1 MEAAF
6 TKIYEEKTWV
16 DPKIVNCPLSGPGS
30 TTSAMAPF
38 RTWLVQ
44 HMAKSGYTT
53 ILDLGC
59 GDHVGMAE
67 FPLPESWTYTGLDVV
82 QSVVEDNTAKYGAAN
97 RKFFHQ
103 DYTDPAWAVP
113 AVEVVLIKDS
123 LQHIPNMSVLHVLWQ
138 LQEALKAGRVR
149 EVLIM
154 NDDAQSH
161 DWQNIEAGGYRPLS
175 PNKKPMSLFQTED
188 ITSFGPKKLCRLRL
202 RLLPSHM
209 PDPTSAFASGYPAN
223 YPMVCIAI
231 LAKDKEGVLPTF
243 LDNIKKLSY
252 PRSRIMLY
260 IRTNNNTDRTAELL
274 DEFMVWAVAQGYAKG
289 YCDSADVE
297 EQVQR
302 FGDHEWN
309 AERFKVLGKIRQDSM
324 QWAVDNGADY
334 YYVQDVD
341 NFVEPQTLKELVALQ
356 LPIVAPLLR
365 KVEAPDHGYSNFHG
379 AIDANGYYADS
390 RRYFDLLLRRT
401 RGVVEQPVVHCT
413 YLVRADVIP
422 KLTYLDD
429 TGRYEYVIFSH
440 SARKAG
446 VPQYLDTRR
455 QWGWLTMHNRDFKPG
470 ALHALLATYGLAV
483 GDQDTLP
490 ND

>member
-6 TKIYEEKTWV
+6 TKIYEEKTWI
-16 DPKIVNCPLSGPGS
+16 DPKIVDCPLSGPGS
-30 TTSAMAPF
+30 TSAAMAPF
-38 RTWLVQ
+38 RTWLTQ
-44 HMAKSGYTT
+44 HMAKCGYIS

-59 GDHVGMAE
+59 GDHVGMAA
-67 FPLPESWTYTGLDVV
+67 FPLPDSWTYTGLDVV
-82 QSVVEDNTAKYGAAN
+82 KAVVEDNTAKYGSAN
-97 RKFFHQ
+97 RKFFVQ
-103 DYTDPAWAVP
+103 DYTDPAWVVP

-123 LQHIPNMSVLHVLWQ
+123 LQHIPNMAVLHVLWQ
-138 LQEALKAGRVR
+138 LHEALDSGRVK

-154 NDDAQSH
+154 NDDAQTH
-161 DWQNIEAGGYRPLS
+161 DWQNIEAGDYRPLS
-175 PNKKPMSLFQTED
+175 PSRKPMSLFFTQVLQ
-188 ITSFGPKKLCRLRL
+188 SFGPKKLCRLLTR
-202 RLLPSHM
+202 
-209 PDPTSAFASGYPAN
+209 DPVVYDVVDSPEPMVT

-243 LDNIKKLSY
+243 LNNIKELDY
-252 PRSRIMLY
+252 PKSRIMLY
-260 IRTNNNTDRTAELL
+260 IRTNNNTDRTPELL
-274 DEFMVWAVAQGYAKG
+274 DEFMEWAVGHGYARG

-309 AERFKVLGKIRQDSM
+309 TERFKVLGKIRQDSM

-341 NFVEPQTLKELVALQ
+341 NFVQPATLKELVALQ

-365 KVEAPDHGYSNFHG
+365 KIEEPDHGYSNFHT
-379 AIDANGYYADS
+379 AIDVNGYYADS
-390 RRYFDLLLRRT
+390 PIYFHFLLRRI

-413 YLVRADVIP
+413 YLVRADTIP

-455 QWGWLTMHNRDFKPG
+455 QWGWLTMYNRDFKPG
-470 ALHALLATYGLAV
+470 ALHALLATHGLAV
-483 GDQDTLP
+483 GEEDKLV
-490 ND
+490 